1 MRRVYYAKKIKK
13 DYQRKNLRNPFF
25 QSSRQGSCG
34 RLFKWLIWLGIICL
48 LFLLWLFLAS
58 PWWRLQNI
66 RIEGLTRVPSQ
77 EIEEMIWE
85 QAQIRKILFF
95 KQTNL
100 ILFDKEEVEQ
110 KIINRYNFANLE
122 INKKLFNTLELKINE
137 RPYAFIFQQGS
148 NFSYASADGY
158 IIAESVVSE
167 EDKSKYLILE
177 DKNETDF
184 IGDQDKINIKDD
196 YLRFILDL
204 YDRLVDIPDLPV
216 EKFIID
222 QEFNTIKVDLQDG
235 PVVYFNTKS
244 EVEDQI
250 DRLLLVKREKIK
262 DNFNKINYIDLRYG
276 DRVFIN

>member
-85 QAQIRKILFF
+85 QAQIKKILFF

-222 QEFNTIKVDLQDG
+222 QEFNTIKVDLRDG

>member
-222 QEFNTIKVDLQDG
+222 QEFNTIKVDLRDG